1 MYMEEILKGDWLKES
16 KKTTLHTCQYNR
28 AVDCDDSKDCSVC
41 GWNPFVSL
49 YRITKKYGEKAGDYL
64 TKPGS

>member
-1 MYMEEILKGDWLKES
+1 MCMEEIIKGDWLDEPRKES
-16 KKTTLHTCQYNR
+16 CHTCQYNH
-28 AVDCDDSKDCSVC
+28 AVDCDDGKDCSVC

-64 TKPGS
+64 TKPRS